1 MRPSVDGRALES
13 DNRIMAARTRT
24 TRRRNSRPLRTRRR
38 TISATTAA
46 RRFSEVV
53 NRVCYQGEVFVV
65 ERGGA
70 PVCEI
75 GPPRAG
81 RLSLGELNDVLR
93 TLPVVD
99 DAYWEA
105 VAAAAAQQPIVPPS
119 PWER

>member
-1 MRPSVDGRALES
+1 
-13 DNRIMAARTRT
+13 MAP
-24 TRRRNSRPLRTRRR
+24 RRRTDRRRTLPPRRTWRR

-46 RRFSEVV
+46 RRFSEIV
-53 NRVCYQGEVFVV
+53 NRVCYQGEAFVV

-75 GPPRAG
+75 VPARSG
-81 RLSLGELNDVLR
+81 RISLAELQDFLR

-105 VAAAAAQQPIVPPS
+105 VAKAAARQPALPPS